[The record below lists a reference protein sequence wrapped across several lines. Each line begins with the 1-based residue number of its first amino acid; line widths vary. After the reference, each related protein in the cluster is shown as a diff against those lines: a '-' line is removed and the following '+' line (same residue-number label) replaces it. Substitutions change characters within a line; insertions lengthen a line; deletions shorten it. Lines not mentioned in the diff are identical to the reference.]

1 MAKKC
6 SGDLRNFL
14 IKVLVTSF
22 AKVDEYWNLEKN
34 RNMGKVVCT
43 TVSGHTVTIA
53 SFKTLQPA
61 VRDEEKALVLSYAK
75 SFSPGWLNDEVIK
88 ILRLSFFFVQDE
100 TNPIFMKY
108 KKFTVF
114 VKLHDL
120 LLLFLLKF
128 V

>member
-1 MAKKC
+1 MTTKC

-61 VRDEEKALVLSYAK
+61 VRDEEKALVLRHAK

-88 ILRLSFFFVQDE
+88 ILRLSLFFRSRR
-100 TNPIFMKY
+100 NKS
-108 KKFTVF
+108 KS
-114 VKLHDL
+114 
-120 LLLFLLKF
+120 LLFLLNCTIYSYYF
-128 V
+128 F